1 MPAVEAGSW
10 CPQAVNDSGLF
21 ARLYDP
27 CTQSLERVGLRRL
40 RREILRGVRG
50 RVLEV
55 GIGSGKNLPL
65 YPPAVERV
73 IGIDPDQT
81 MLRRA
86 EKRARGTSFP
96 VELVLATAEDLPL
109 EEGGFDAVVSTLVLC
124 SVAEPPRALEEVQ
137 RVLRSGGEF
146 RLLEH
151 VKLNQRSLG
160 LVQEKATPLWKHLAG
175 GCHLDRDTLSSVR
188 EAGFE
193 VERVEPHLRGLVLS
207 IFTRNP

>member
-1 MPAVEAGSW
+1 MPE
-10 CPQAVNDSGLF
+10 AVNDSGLF

-27 CTQSLERVGLRRL
+27 CTRLGEEMGLRRL
-40 RREILRGVRG
+40 RRELLRGLQG

-65 YPPAVERV
+65 YPPAVEHV
-73 IGIDPDQT
+73 TGIDPDQI

-86 EKRARGTSFP
+86 ERRAREVSYP
-96 VELVLATAEDLPL
+96 VELVRATAEELPFG
-109 EEGGFDAVVSTLVLC
+109 EGGFDAVVSTLVLC
-124 SVAEPPRALEEVQ
+124 SVAEPPGALEEIR
-137 RVLRSGGEF
+137 RVLRSSGEF

-151 VKLNQRSLG
+151 VKSDQRSLG
-160 LVQEKATPLWKHLAG
+160 SVQEKATPLWKRVAG
-175 GCHLDRDTLSSVR
+175 GCHLDRDTLSTVR

-193 VERVEPHLRGLVLS
+193 VERVERHLRGLVLG

>member
-1 MPAVEAGSW
+1 M
-10 CPQAVNDSGLF
+10 NDSGLF

-27 CTQSLERVGLRRL
+27 CTQSLEKMGLRRL
-40 RREILRGVRG
+40 RREILGGVRG

-55 GIGSGKNLPL
+55 GIGTGTNLPL
-65 YPPAVERV
+65 YPPAVEHV
-73 IGIDPDQT
+73 VGIDPDQI

-86 EKRARGTSFP
+86 EKRARETSFP
-96 VELVLATAEDLPL
+96 VRLVLATAEELPL
-109 EEGGFDAVVSTLVLC
+109 EKDGFDTVVSTLVLC
-124 SVAEPPRALEEVQ
+124 SVAEPPRALEEVR

-151 VKLNQRSLG
+151 VKLNQRPLG

-175 GCHLDRDTLSSVR
+175 GCHLDRDTLSAVR
-188 EAGFE
+188 EAGLE